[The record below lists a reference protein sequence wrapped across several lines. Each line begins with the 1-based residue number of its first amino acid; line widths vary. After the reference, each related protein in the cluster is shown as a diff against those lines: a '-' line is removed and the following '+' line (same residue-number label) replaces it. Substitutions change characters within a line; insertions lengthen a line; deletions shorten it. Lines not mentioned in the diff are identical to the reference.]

1 MFRARPPPA
10 PPPRALVP
18 AHAQP
23 RRARAA
29 RGRPAGAP
37 TGATAARPAPGLRAD
52 AIGRRGRDGSYSRGA
67 GSINVVFFTLLSC
80 NPAVRVKMTVVSLSE
95 QTRDRVTARLECAR
109 EFFPVC
115 QSHGRQQPVKR
126 L

>member
-1 MFRARPPPA
+1 MFRAPPPA
-10 PPPRALVP
+10 PHREVRQSQVCARGRAG
-18 AHAQP
+18 
-23 RRARAA
+23 RRHNDNPGR

-37 TGATAARPAPGLRAD
+37 TGATAARPAPGRRAD

-67 GSINVVFFTLLSC
+67 GSINVVFFTL
-80 NPAVRVKMTVVSLSE
+80 VQVMTVVSLSE
-95 QTRDRVTARLECAR
+95 QTRYRVTARLECAR
-109 EFFPVC
+109 EYFPVC